1 MDLSD
6 LSKLRVVDLKQ
17 ELQNRG
23 LDTKGVKAV
32 LIERLRE
39 AMSADADGSESND
52 VEGSSDGGAQEE
64 SILPDEESSDARG
77 VTTHSPSPEPPAP
90 PIVDA
95 PEEAILLDESESGD
109 IVMHEVPP
117 EVSPDSTE
125 DVTEVQQENLPPHE
139 APQEDV
145 KEASPGGEEATPAG
159 RDLEEEEAREEP
171 SSAGGEE
178 ELAKKSEEPTEG
190 DNEKKCPEEADDSA
204 VDAYTQNE
212 TMPMDEV
219 EKKAKEEE
227 EAKKAAENEPKDD
240 KKRRRS
246 PSPDTTEGS
255 SRRRPRHDSQTAHA
269 DDFMNIEDE
278 PALPED
284 PSLSWVDSDLHM
296 KISGTDF
303 CEARTL
309 SDGVLGLMWAGAR
322 ATHGVTTGKVFYE
335 VQLQQKNSRVNFPDE
350 KNLFDLRCGWSTL
363 KTDLHLGQ
371 TENSFAYDAEGR
383 KVHAGTEEDFGVK
396 FTVGDVIG
404 VYLDME
410 SESCKIQF
418 TVNGEDQGVAFEF
431 EKEKLAGEALFP
443 HISTKNITFKV
454 NFGQLEN
461 TLLSDYV
468 PRKRHQEK
476 PKEEAEKKD
485 TEKKAADGEEVKKDG
500 ETPETAESKPEED
513 AAQVAEAKP
522 EDGQEGAP
530 KDDTAEPKEGG
541 EEPTAAEEDK
551 KTDAETKD
559 EKENMEVDEQEEVPE
574 KPINRETLP
583 EYTFISRLPREEL
596 VEGLKR
602 VASRK
607 ECEVI
612 MMIGLPGS
620 GKTHW
625 VTKWNE
631 EHPEMR
637 YNIIGNNYL
646 YDRMNR
652 GKTSKSE
659 KFNDMCNRS
668 FTVLQELAQKRRRNY
683 IFDQTNV
690 YASAQ
695 RRKMKGFGDFKRIAV
710 IVIPDDE
717 EYKRRV
723 ASKNEGGSKELADY
737 AVNEMKAN
745 FSLPTLDLAWFDE
758 IKYVELEEEA
768 ATKLVQDYID
778 RAKKALPQ
786 KRRPYEDNRDHYGN
800 DRRWDRGDRRERWDM
815 GGYRGPSGWRPP
827 PPRDYYGGGGGGGG
841 YDRRERWNEPTWVS
855 GNRRYERDYRRDYG
869 SRDYPRSR
877 DSRDSRSGRSGRDQ
891 DFRERRSDNRGGG
904 GDNYGS
910 RSSSS
915 RSSRRDYSSSSRDS
929 AGSAKSYGNPAYGA
943 MPPGGAAM
951 AAQGG
956 AAWGGWQQQPPQQQQ
971 WPMAGNWGAQ
981 GWNQGGWSTGGAQN
995 WGGWDQWSGQA
1006 ANGAE
1011 WNTASWDVN
1020 QAAYT
1025 TNSCP
1030 NVDPA
1035 SGQTN

>member
-23 LDTKGVKAV
+23 LDTKGVKAI

-39 AMSADADGSESND
+39 AMSAEGDDNESND
-52 VEGSSDGGAQEE
+52 VDGSSDGGAPDE

-90 PIVDA
+90 PVA
-95 PEEAILLDESESGD
+95 PDEAIVLEESESTD
-109 IVMHEVPP
+109 IVMHESSEQASPDTTDDVP
-117 EVSPDSTE
+117 EVQPVPEEEPAAETPE
-125 DVTEVQQENLPPHE
+125 EAMQEE
-139 APQEDV
+139 APQEVSEKEDV
-145 KEASPGGEEATPAG
+145 APNEEFVEKV
-159 RDLEEEEAREEP
+159 D
-171 SSAGGEE
+171 
-178 ELAKKSEEPTEG
+178 EPTEA
-190 DNEKKCPEEADDSA
+190 DEEKKDIDDSA

-227 EAKKAAENEPKDD
+227 EAKKVEGD

-246 PSPDTTEGS
+246 PSPEQAD

-278 PALPED
+278 PALPEN
-284 PSLSWVDSDLHM
+284 PSLSWVDSDLQV

-322 ATHGVTTGKVFYE
+322 ATHGVTKGKTFYE
-335 VQLQQKNSRVNFPDE
+335 VQLLQKNTRINYPDE
-350 KNLFDLRCGWSTL
+350 TNLFDLRCGWSTL
-363 KTDLHLGQ
+363 KTDLYLGQ
-371 TENSFAYDAEGR
+371 SEKSFAFDGEGK
-383 KVHAGTEEDFGVK
+383 KVTGGTEEDFGVK
-396 FTVGDVIG
+396 FTAGDVIG

-410 SESCKIQF
+410 TDTCRIQF

-431 EKEKLAGEALFP
+431 EKEKLGGEALFP
-443 HISTKNITFKV
+443 HILTKNLTFKV

-461 TLLSDYV
+461 TLLSEFT
-468 PRKRHQEK
+468 PRKREK
-476 PKEEAEKKD
+476 PETPKKSPEGEEKKD
-485 TEKKAADGEEVKKDG
+485 EEEAPKPEG
-500 ETPETAESKPEED
+500 ETAEKPDGEASTEGSEEKVPEEH
-513 AAQVAEAKP
+513 P
-522 EDGQEGAP
+522 EGTEEKSNAPADG
-530 KDDTAEPKEGG
+530 
-541 EEPTAAEEDK
+541 AEESQ
-551 KTDAETKD
+551 
-559 EKENMEVDEQEEVPE
+559 EKMEVEEEVPE

-583 EYTFISRLPREEL
+583 DFIFISHLPREEL
-596 VEGLKR
+596 AEGLRR
-602 VASRK
+602 VETRK

-612 MMIGLPGS
+612 MMIGLPGA

-631 EHPEMR
+631 ENPEKL
-637 YNIIGNNYL
+637 YNIIGNKYL

-652 GKTSKSE
+652 SKISKAE

-723 ASKNEGGSKELADY
+723 ASRNEGGSKELADY

-758 IKYVELEEEA
+758 IKYVELEEES
-768 ATKLVQDYID
+768 ATKLVQEYMEKG
-778 RAKKALPQ
+778 RKALPQ
-786 KRRPYEDNRDHYGN
+786 KRRNYDDNRDRRRRDYGN
-800 DRRWDRGDRRERWDM
+800 DRRWDRGDRRDRWDM

-827 PPRDYYGGGGGGGG
+827 PPRDYYGGGG
-841 YDRRERWNEPTWVS
+841 YDRRDRWNNDPNWVS
-855 GNRRYERDYRRDYG
+855 GNRRYERDYRRDYA
-869 SRDYPRSR
+869 SRDYPRNR
-877 DSRDSRSGRSGRDQ
+877 DTRDSRSGRSGRDQ

-910 RSSSS
+910 RTSQSSS
-915 RSSRRDYSSSSRDS
+915 RSNRRDYSSSSRES
-929 AGSAKSYGNPAYGA
+929 GSSAKSYGGAAYGSMA
-943 MPPGGAAM
+943 PGGAAM
-951 AAQGG
+951 ATQGG
-956 AAWGGWQQQPPQQQQ
+956 AAWGGWQQQQQ
-971 WPMAGNWGAQ
+971 WPMANWGAAAAQ
-981 GWNQGGWSTGGAQN
+981 GWNQGGWGAGGQN

-1011 WNTASWDVN
+1011 WTAASWDVN
-1020 QAAYT
+1020 QAAHT
-1025 TNSCP
+1025 TNSRP
-1030 NVDPA
+1030 NVDPT